1 MSRTLTIVGLG
12 GSLARRS
19 RSWAALELA
28 LEGAASAG
36 AETLLLDLRELGLP
50 MYEPDDDEPT
60 PAAAHLIESCYGADG
75 MLWSRDMSRT
85 WRERVRKSP
94 SAGRESL
101 ELFRALGDVHG
112 VPPAPLEARQV
123 RAGEV

>member
-19 RSWAALELA
+19 RSRAALEVA
-28 LEGAASAG
+28 LEGAARAG
-36 AETLLLDLRELGLP
+36 AETLLHDLRELKLP

-75 MLWSRDMSRT
+75 MLWSSPMYQGTISGRSRT
-85 WRERVRKSP
+85 RSTGCICSVIASRPSSTTKS
-94 SAGRESL
+94 SAL
-101 ELFRALGDVHG
+101 LA
-112 VPPAPLEARQV
+112 A
-123 RAGEV
+123 